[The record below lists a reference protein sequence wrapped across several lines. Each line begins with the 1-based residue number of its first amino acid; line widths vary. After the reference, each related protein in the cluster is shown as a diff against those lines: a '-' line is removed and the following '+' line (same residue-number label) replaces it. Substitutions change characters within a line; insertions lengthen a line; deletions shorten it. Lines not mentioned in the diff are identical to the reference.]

1 MTHFFNEMLRFVMVM
16 SARYNIDESHS
27 LGHSLTV
34 LNYTNQIFESERYIF
49 PPLKKQE
56 KVVYSAAVLH
66 DMCDKKYVDEEEGKR
81 NIDELLT
88 KLKMPNVERRAVID
102 IIDTMSYSKVKTTG
116 FPYHGEYQRAYHV
129 VREADLLAAYD
140 FDRCMLYRLHQQQ
153 HGDLEDAIED
163 SENLFNKR
171 VFKHKSD
178 GLLTTRFANDQHD
191 ILAMQASNQIQS
203 WKKMLN
209 TVKRIP
215 K

>member
-1 MTHFFNEMLRFVMVM
+1 MTPFFNQMLRFVMVM

-66 DMCDKKYVDEEEGKR
+66 DMCDNKYVAEQEGKR

-88 KLKMPNVERRAVID
+88 KLRMPNVERQAVID
-102 IIDTMSYSKVKTTG
+102 IIDTMSYSKVKKTG
-116 FPYHGEYQRAYHV
+116 FPNHGEYQRAYHV

-140 FDRCMLYRLHQQQ
+140 FDRCILYRLHQQQ
-153 HGDLEDAIED
+153 HGAQ
-163 SENLFNKR
+163 R
-171 VFKHKSD
+171 H
-178 GLLTTRFANDQHD
+178 
-191 ILAMQASNQIQS
+191 
-203 WKKMLN
+203 
-209 TVKRIP
+209 
-215 K
+215 